1 MDEVEVESMDME
13 ADMAKL
19 SLNAIQHPEQNA
31 TTSMRIKG
39 SYKKRILSI
48 LIDTG
53 SWLNFVDK
61 RTIKGLNCS
70 STPEGDLG

>member
-1 MDEVEVESMDME
+1 MESMDME

-53 SWLNFVDK
+53 S
-61 RTIKGLNCS
+61 
-70 STPEGDLG
+70 